1 MNGNRWLSSV
11 AEEGGHFVKRHS
23 TVWTM
28 VSATILLF
36 AGTCLLAQQ
45 KQSPQATSAALDK
58 MIAAKKS
65 QKELAQYV
73 FDNHGC
79 NNCHTVGE
87 NGKLG
92 FTAKG
97 KQLTNGFEGCIR
109 TLTAMNVIAQVPANQ
124 RSADQKTR
132 AQRFDEFGCT
142 LCHQIVPGKM
152 GLTGLGAKLSHLHL
166 GCVDVEKQVASK

>member
-1 MNGNRWLSSV
+1 MTRCSI
-11 AEEGGHFVKRHS
+11 
-23 TVWTM
+23 
-28 VSATILLF
+28 VSAVILLF
-36 AGTCLLAQQ
+36 AGVCVLAQQ

-58 MIAAKKS
+58 MIAANKS

-79 NNCHTVGE
+79 KTCHTVGE

-109 TLTAMNVIAQVPANQ
+109 SLTAMNLIAQVPANQ
-124 RSADQKTR
+124 RSADQKAK

-152 GLTGLGAKLSHLHL
+152 GLTELGSKLTHMHL
-166 GCVDVEKQVASK
+166 GCVDVEKTLASK

>member
-1 MNGNRWLSSV
+1 MNVGRWLESQ
-11 AEEGGHFVKRHS
+11 AESGGNLKRES
-23 TVWTM
+23 TVWRM
-28 VSATILLF
+28 ALATILLF

-45 KQSPQATSAALDK
+45 KQSRQATSVAIDK

-65 QKELAQYV
+65 QRELAQYV

-92 FTAKG
+92 FTARG
-97 KQLTNGFEGCIR
+97 KQLTIGFEGCIR

-124 RSADQKTR
+124 RSTDQKTR
-132 AQRFDEFGCT
+132 ARRFGEFGCT

-152 GLTGLGAKLSHLHL
+152 GVTSLGAKLRRLHL
-166 GCVDVEKQVASK
+166 GCVDVEKQVASR

>member
-1 MNGNRWLSSV
+1 M
-11 AEEGGHFVKRHS
+11 KRQS
-23 TVWTM
+23 TVWIL

-36 AGTCLLAQQ
+36 TGNCLLAQQ
-45 KQSPQATSAALDK
+45 KQSREATSAALDK

-65 QKELAQYV
+65 QRELAQYV

-79 NNCHTVGE
+79 NTCHTVGE

-92 FTAKG
+92 FTPRG

-124 RSADQKTR
+124 RSADQKTTAR
-132 AQRFDEFGCT
+132 RFDEFGCT

-152 GLTGLGAKLSHLHL
+152 GLTGLGVKLSHLHL
-166 GCVDVEKQVASK
+166 GCVEVEKQVASK

>member
-1 MNGNRWLSSV
+1 M
-11 AEEGGHFVKRHS
+11 KRRS
-23 TVWTM
+23 MIWTL
-28 VSATILLF
+28 VFAAILLF
-36 AGTCLLAQQ
+36 AGTGLLAQK

-65 QKELAQYV
+65 QRELAQYV

-79 NNCHTVGE
+79 SGCHTVGE

-124 RSADQKTR
+124 RSADQKIR

-152 GLTGLGAKLSHLHL
+152 GLTGLGAKLSYLHL
-166 GCVDVEKQVASK
+166 GCVDVEKQLASK

>member
-1 MNGNRWLSSV
+1 M
-11 AEEGGHFVKRHS
+11 KRHS
-23 TVWTM
+23 TTWTI
-28 VSATILLF
+28 VSTTILLF
-36 AGTCLLAQQ
+36 AGTCLPAQQ
-45 KQSPQATSAALDK
+45 KQSPQATSAVLDK

-92 FTAKG
+92 FKARG

-109 TLTAMNVIAQVPANQ
+109 TLTAMNVIAQVPASQ
-124 RSADQKTR
+124 RSAGQKST
-132 AQRFDEFGCT
+132 AQRFGEFGCT

-152 GLTGLGAKLSHLHL
+152 GLTSLGAKLRHLHL
-166 GCVDVEKQVASK
+166 SCVDVEKQVASK

>member
-1 MNGNRWLSSV
+1 
-11 AEEGGHFVKRHS
+11 VKRQS
-23 TVWTM
+23 TVWIK
-28 VSATILLF
+28 VSAAILF
-36 AGTCLLAQQ
+36 FMGTCLPAQQ
-45 KQSPQATSAALDK
+45 KQSAQATSVALDK

-65 QKELAQYV
+65 QRELSQYV

-92 FTAKG
+92 FTARG

-124 RSADQKTR
+124 RSAEQKTT
-132 AQRFDEFGCT
+132 AQRFGEFGCT

-152 GLTGLGAKLSHLHL
+152 GLTGLGVKLSYMHL

>member
-1 MNGNRWLSSV
+1 MTRLAIVGAATLFFV
-11 AEEGGHFVKRHS
+11 AV
-23 TVWTM
+23 
-28 VSATILLF
+28 
-36 AGTCLLAQQ
+36 CLLAQQ

-79 NNCHTVGE
+79 KSCHTVGE

-92 FTAKG
+92 FTEKG
-97 KQLTNGFEGCIR
+97 KRLTNGFEGCIR
-109 TLTAMNVIAQVPANQ
+109 TLTAMNVIAQVPENQ
-124 RSADQKTR
+124 RSASQKTTAR
-132 AQRFDEFGCT
+132 RFDEFGCT

-152 GLTGLGAKLSHLHL
+152 GLTGLGTKLSRLHL
-166 GCVDVEKQVASK
+166 SCVDVEKQVASK